1 MDWLRAGAARRMGE
15 LAPDGAGTHDPT
27 DIRAQR
33 DLYGV
38 DTQQELLGAL
48 ATLPPR
54 QRAVIVLRYWKTCPK
69 PRWLRFLAARPAAF
83 APGFRVSHGTSSATD
98 AHGFFDYG
106 DYAQGRLPVAPVL
119 SGLVR
124 QLRQHR
130 HQPGWEA
137 APAGSLQRLGL
148 PPVTHPPP

>member
-83 APGFRVSHGTSSATD
+83 APGLRSARARPARPTRMVSSTMAITPRAAFQSHLFYPAWSDNSDSTGTNPDGKLHQLDLYSASVC
-98 AHGFFDYG
+98 
-106 DYAQGRLPVAPVL
+106 LP
-119 SGLVR
+119 
-124 QLRQHR
+124 
-130 HQPGWEA
+130 
-137 APAGSLQRLGL
+137 
-148 PPVTHPPP
+148 